1 MNYRSTKTII
11 SAANDIIEKNE
22 IRKKKIL
29 RTDNATGEKI
39 SLLASYSE
47 DNEAQTIAD
56 EARRLIA
63 EGVSPREIA
72 VLYRANFQSRALE
85 ESFIK
90 KNIPYQLV
98 GVRFFERKEIKDVL
112 SYIRAALNWKNEGG
126 WGDIARIINVPPRG
140 IGKVTVAKLLSNKEE
155 LIPPAT
161 RAKIAQFRKL
171 LGDIHAVLAEKKPS
185 EAVKFVIQE
194 TGIENMLRPRSDGG
208 QGDSEDEERLLNVRE
223 LVSVAAHY
231 DHLAKNPAGNTQDG
245 VAGIEALLENAALA
259 SDQDDL
265 EKDDNAVK
273 LMTVHA
279 SKGLE
284 FEYVFIA
291 GLEQDLFPFKHMDE
305 DDMSQAEEEEERR
318 LFYVALTRAKKKLYL
333 SYTIIRTIYGAQRI
347 SAPSEFIAD
356 IEEGLIENHLPPKLS
371 GAKGIFIDF

>member
-1 MNYRSTKTII
+1 
-11 SAANDIIEKNE
+11 
-22 IRKKKIL
+22 
-29 RTDNATGEKI
+29 
-39 SLLASYSE
+39 
-47 DNEAQTIAD
+47 
-56 EARRLIA
+56 
-63 EGVSPREIA
+63 
-72 VLYRANFQSRALE
+72 
-85 ESFIK
+85 
-90 KNIPYQLV
+90 
-98 GVRFFERKEIKDVL
+98 
-112 SYIRAALNWKNEGG
+112 
-126 WGDIARIINVPPRG
+126 
-140 IGKVTVAKLLSNKEE
+140 VTVAKILSGKENDLPAAMKDKLTGFWRLLADIRKEI
-155 LIPPAT
+155 L
-161 RAKIAQFRKL
+161 
-171 LGDIHAVLAEKKPS
+171 EKKPS

-231 DHLAKNPAGNTQDG
+231 DHLAAQTKSGDIPLAQNSAGNVPDS

-265 EKDDNAVK
+265 EKDEDAVK

-284 FEYVFIA
+284 FEYVFVA
-291 GLEQDLFPFKHMDE
+291 GLEQDLFPFKHMNE

-347 SAPSEFIAD
+347 SVPSEFIGD
-356 IEEGLIENHLPPKLS
+356 IEEGLIENHAPPKPS